1 MEATMH
7 RLVLVI
13 ANRPAAVPAC
23 LCAAREIA
31 DVLADAH
38 VEMLFIRIDPASTIL
53 PSEEVLTERRKEELS
68 RWNTECADRVR
79 EAYDAWLASCDSD
92 TRARFRWTVVES
104 TIEREVR
111 ERGAEADLI
120 ILAQPGLSR
129 DFYGTQILRTAVL
142 ETDRPVLVI
151 PQQGSAT
158 LGRSVAIL
166 WDEERSTT
174 KAVLNALPI
183 LGKASH
189 LSLLSP
195 QHNGRAQPLTQP
207 RLLASHDLHAD
218 IYRVDWPSHG
228 AGASILGYAHEI
240 GADLLVMGAY
250 ARHPLVELLTGGLTR
265 YMSRRSDLP
274 ILMRH

>member
-1 MEATMH
+1 MH

-31 DVLADAH
+31 DLLAGAH
-38 VEMLFIRIDPASTIL
+38 VETLFIRIDPASTIL
-53 PSEEVLTERRKEELS
+53 PSEEVLTKQREEELS
-68 RWNTECADRVR
+68 RWNMERADRVR
-79 EAYDAWLASCDSD
+79 EAYDAWLASCDTD
-92 TRARFRWTVVES
+92 TQARFHWTVVES

-120 ILAQPGLSR
+120 VLAQPGLSR
-129 DFYGTQILRTAVL
+129 DFYGAQILRTAVL
-142 ETDRPVLVI
+142 ESDRPVLVM
-151 PQQGSAT
+151 PRQGPAT

-174 KAVLNALPI
+174 KAVLNAMPL
-183 LGKASH
+183 LANASQ
-189 LSLLSP
+189 LLLLSP
-195 QHNGRAQPLTQP
+195 QHNTDGKPFAQP
-207 RLLASHDLHAD
+207 RLLVSHDLHAD
-218 IYRVDWPSHG
+218 IRVIDWPSHG
-228 AGASILGYAHEI
+228 AGASILSYAHES

-265 YMSRRSDLP
+265 YMSRQSDLP

>member
-1 MEATMH
+1 MH

-23 LCAAREIA
+23 LCAAREAA
-31 DVLADAH
+31 DVLVGAH
-38 VEMLFIRIDPASTIL
+38 VETLFIRIDPASTIL
-53 PSEEVLTERRKEELS
+53 PSEEVLTKRREEELS
-68 RWNTECADRVR
+68 RWNTARADRVR
-79 EAYDAWLASCDSD
+79 EAYDAWLASCDAD
-92 TRARFRWTVVES
+92 TQARFHWTIVES

-120 ILAQPGLSR
+120 VLAQPGLPR
-129 DFYGTQILRTAVL
+129 DFYGAQILRTAVL
-142 ETDRPVLVI
+142 ESDRPVLVM
-151 PQQGSAT
+151 PRQGPAT

-174 KAVLNALPI
+174 KAVLNAMPL
-183 LGKASH
+183 LAKASQ
-189 LSLLSP
+189 LMLLSP
-195 QHNGRAQPLTQP
+195 HHNNDKRPFVEP

-218 IYRVDWPSHG
+218 IRMIDWPSHG
-228 AGASILGYAHEI
+228 AGASILSYAHEI

-265 YMSRRSDLP
+265 YMSRQSDLP

>member
-1 MEATMH
+1 MH

-23 LCAAREIA
+23 LCAAREAA
-31 DVLADAH
+31 DMLGSAH
-38 VEMLFIRIDPASTIL
+38 VETLFIRIDPASTIL

-68 RWNTECADRVR
+68 WWNTERADRVR
-79 EAYDAWLASCDSD
+79 GAYDAWLASCDAD
-92 TRARFRWTVVES
+92 TQSRFHWTVVES

-120 ILAQPGLSR
+120 VLAQPGLSR
-129 DFYGTQILRTAVL
+129 DFYGAQILRTAVL
-142 ETDRPVLVI
+142 ESDRPVLVM
-151 PQQGSAT
+151 PRQGPAT
-158 LGRSVAIL
+158 LGRSIAIL

-174 KAVLNALPI
+174 KAVLNAMPL
-183 LGKASH
+183 LAQASH

-195 QHNGRAQPLTQP
+195 QHNDEKPFAQP

-218 IYRVDWPSHG
+218 VRVIDWPSHG
-228 AGASILGYAHEI
+228 AGAHILSYAHEL

-265 YMSRRSDLP
+265 YMSRQSDLP